1 MLPTSMPP
9 PPDVHGIHPERLIRL
24 TLVFTLGI
32 IAIIV
37 ALEAVRLWHD
47 YGRALDEARI
57 SAANLARAT
66 EQHAEG
72 ALRQVDSMLGG
83 ITERIEGDGLD
94 HLNAERLHGL
104 LKRQVSLLPQL
115 HGLFIYGPDGSWLVT
130 DKDSAPPNANNADR
144 EYFAWHR
151 DHTDNGLHI
160 GPVITS
166 RSTGEQVIP
175 VSRRINYPD
184 GTFAGVFLATLRLN
198 YFQDFY
204 ASFEIDAHGIFVL
217 LLADGTLLARR
228 PVVPSAIGVNLGN
241 SPVFT
246 QYLPHMDGGTAEFNS
261 PLDGERRI
269 YGFSRVRGYPLVV
282 QAALS
287 RHSALQPWKVD
298 LFKTLLVLGV
308 LGCGIGLFGA
318 ALMREFKQRM
328 AVEQALRS
336 AQESLNQM
344 AFHDGLTGL
353 ANRRKLDIALID
365 ELSRAR
371 RLSYPVAMLMLDLDR
386 FKLFNDRYGHPAGDD
401 CLKAVAGV
409 LSATVRRTSDLAVR
423 YGGEELA
430 LLLPNTPFEGACK
443 VADDVVEGIRA
454 LGIVHQDN
462 DRSIVTAS
470 CGVYVCEPALH
481 DTSPAAIIKGADAL
495 LYAAKH
501 SGRDRWRAAGGGAL
515 VASDGTA

>member
-1 MLPTSMPP
+1 MPP
-9 PPDVHGIHPERLIRL
+9 SSTPLPSDPQGDRSGRVIRHTLI
-24 TLVFTLGI
+24 FTLGI
-32 IAIIV
+32 ITIIV
-37 ALEAVRLWHD
+37 ALEGARLWHD
-47 YGRALDEARI
+47 YGRALEEARI

-66 EQHAEG
+66 AQHAEG

-83 ITERIEGDGLD
+83 ITERIEGDGLANLD
-94 HLNAERLHGL
+94 AQRLHGL

-130 DKDSAPPNANNADR
+130 DKDQTPPGANNADR

-151 DHTDNGLHI
+151 SHPGNALHV
-160 GPVITS
+160 GPVIVS

-175 VSRRINYPD
+175 VSRRIDYPD
-184 GTFAGVFLATLRLN
+184 GTFAGVFLATLRLD

-204 ASFEIDAHGIFVL
+204 AGFEIDEHGIFVL

-228 PVVPSAIGVNLGN
+228 PALPAAIGINLSQ

-246 QYLPHMDGGTAEFNS
+246 RYLPYMDSGTAEFNS
-261 PLDGERRI
+261 PLDGERRL
-269 YGFSRVRGYPLVV
+269 YGFRRVKDYPLVA

-287 RHSALQPWKVD
+287 RQSALQAWKVD
-298 LFKTLLVLGV
+298 LLKTLVVLSV

-318 ALMREFKQRM
+318 ALMREFKQRI
-328 AVEQALRS
+328 AVEQALRA
-336 AQESLNQM
+336 AQHSLNQM

-353 ANRRKLDIALID
+353 ANRRRLDIALID
-365 ELSRAR
+365 ELGRAR
-371 RLSYPVAMLMLDLDR
+371 RLKYPVAMIMLDLDR

-401 CLKAVAGV
+401 CLQAVAAV

-443 VADDVVEGIRA
+443 VAEDVLEGIRA
-454 LGIVHQDN
+454 LGIPHQDN
-462 DRSIVTAS
+462 DRGIVTAS
-470 CGVYVCEPALH
+470 CGVYVCEPATE
-481 DTSPAAIIKGADAL
+481 DITPAAIIKGADAL

-501 SGRDRWRAAGGGAL
+501 SGRDRWRAAGGGTLMQSAGG
-515 VASDGTA
+515 A

>member
-1 MLPTSMPP
+1 MPPSMPL
-9 PPDVHGIHPERLIRL
+9 PPDVHGKRSARVIRL
-24 TLVFTLGI
+24 TLVFTLSI

-37 ALEAVRLWHD
+37 ALEAARLWHD
-47 YGRALDEARI
+47 YGRTLDEARI

-104 LKRQVSLLPQL
+104 LKRQVGLLPQL
-115 HGLFIYGPDGSWLVT
+115 HGLFIYGADGTWLVT
-130 DKDSAPPNANNADR
+130 DKDQVPPGANNADR

-151 DHTDNGLHI
+151 DHTDSGVHI
-160 GPVITS
+160 GPVIIS
-166 RSTGEQVIP
+166 RSTGESVIP

-184 GTFAGVFLATLRLN
+184 GTFAGVFLATLRLS
-198 YFQDFY
+198 YFRNFY
-204 ASFEIDAHGIFVL
+204 ASFEIDEHGVFLL
-217 LLADGTLLARR
+217 LLADGTLLTRR
-228 PVVPSAIGVNLGN
+228 PALAPGMTVNPRKNPVITDYLLHAN
-241 SPVFT
+241 S
-246 QYLPHMDGGTAEFNS
+246 GTAEFDS
-261 PLDGERRI
+261 PIDGERRL
-269 YGFSRVRGYPLVV
+269 YGFRRVTAYPLVV
-282 QAALS
+282 EVALS
-287 RHSALQPWKVD
+287 RRAALQAWKVD
-298 LFKTLLVLGV
+298 VFKTLLVLSV

-371 RLSYPVAMLMLDLDR
+371 RLNYPVAMLMLDLDR
-386 FKLFNDRYGHPAGDD
+386 FKLFNDRYGHPAGDE

-443 VADDVVEGIRA
+443 VADDVLEGIRA
-454 LGIVHQDN
+454 LGIVHHDN
-462 DRSIVTAS
+462 DRGIVTAS
-470 CGVYVCEPALH
+470 CGVYVCEPALQ

-501 SGRDRWRAAGGGAL
+501 SGRDRWRATGGGAL
-515 VASDGTA
+515 MASDGTA